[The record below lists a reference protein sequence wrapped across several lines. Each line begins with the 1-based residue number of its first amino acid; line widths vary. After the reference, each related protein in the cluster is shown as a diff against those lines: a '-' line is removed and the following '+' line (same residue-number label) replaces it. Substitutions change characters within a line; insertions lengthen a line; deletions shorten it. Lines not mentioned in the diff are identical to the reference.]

1 MLLFRVT
8 FGNYKNKPY
17 FCAKIGTK
25 ISAINKGVLI
35 VFGTVM
41 IIGYARVS
49 TQDQQTLRQID
60 QLKEF
65 GCERIYEEKASGT
78 KRDREEL
85 NRMMDALREGDVVII
100 TELSRLSRSVKD
112 LFEIVDKIHNVGADI
127 KSLRESWIDTTTPQ
141 GKLLFTIFAGISQ
154 FERDLI
160 RQRTM
165 EGLQAARARGRNGGR
180 PPKDESKIKLA
191 LSMYDSKVCSISQI
205 LETTGISKTTLYRY
219 IRQKRGL

>member
-1 MLLFRVT
+1 
-8 FGNYKNKPY
+8 
-17 FCAKIGTK
+17 
-25 ISAINKGVLI
+25 
-35 VFGTVM
+35 M

-78 KRDREEL
+78 KRDRVEL
-85 NRMMDALREGDVVII
+85 IRMMDALREGDVVII
-100 TELSRLSRSVKD
+100 TELSRLSRTVKD
-112 LFEIVDKIHNVGADI
+112 LFEIVDRIHNIGADI
-127 KSLRESWIDTTTPQ
+127 KSLKESWIDT
-141 GKLLFTIFAGISQ
+141 FAGISQ

-160 RQRTM
+160 RQRTI

-180 PPKDESKIKLA
+180 PPKDKSKIKLA

-205 LETTGISKTTLYRY
+205 LETVGISKTTLYRY
-219 IRQKRGL
+219 IRTRRD

>member
-1 MLLFRVT
+1 M
-8 FGNYKNKPY
+8 Y

-25 ISAINKGVLI
+25 TSVINKGVLN
-35 VFGTVM
+35 VFGIDMV
-41 IIGYARVS
+41 IAYARVS
-49 TQDQQTLRQID
+49 TQDQQTLRQLD
-60 QLKEF
+60 QLKEY

-85 NRMMDALREGDVVII
+85 NRMLDALREGDVVVI

-112 LFEIVDKIHNVGADI
+112 LFDIVEKIHNVGADI
-127 KSLRESWIDTTTPQ
+127 KSLKESWIDTTSPH
-141 GKLLFTIFAGISQ
+141 GKLLFTVFAGISQ

-180 PPKDESKIKLA
+180 PPKDQSKIELA

-219 IRQKRGL
+219 IRKRG

>member
-1 MLLFRVT
+1 MYL
-8 FGNYKNKPY
+8 
-17 FCAKIGTK
+17 CTK
-25 ISAINKGVLI
+25 ISANNGAYNKVPIIIVVI
-35 VFGTVM
+35 VFRTVM
-41 IIGYARVS
+41 KIGYARVS

-65 GCERIYEEKASGT
+65 GCERIYEEKVSGT
-78 KRDREEL
+78 KREREEL
-85 NRMMDALREGDVVII
+85 NRMMDTLREGDVVVI

-112 LFEIVDKIHNVGADI
+112 LFEIVDKIHKVGADI
-127 KSLRESWIDTTTPQ
+127 KSLKESDWIDTTTPQ

-180 PPKDESKIKLA
+180 PPKDKSKIDLA

-219 IRQKRGL
+219 KRKKEN

>member
-1 MLLFRVT
+1 
-8 FGNYKNKPY
+8 
-17 FCAKIGTK
+17 
-25 ISAINKGVLI
+25 
-35 VFGTVM
+35 M

-78 KRDREEL
+78 KRDRVEL
-85 NRMMDALREGDVVII
+85 VRMMDALREGDVVII

-112 LFEIVDKIHNVGADI
+112 LFEIVDRIHNIGA
-127 KSLRESWIDTTTPQ
+127 
-141 GKLLFTIFAGISQ
+141 SQ

-191 LSMYDSKVCSISQI
+191 LKMYDSKVCSISQI
-205 LETTGISKTTLYRY
+205 LEATGISKTTLYRY
-219 IRQKRGL
+219 IRQRIC